1 MISSQEVDIT
11 QISNSLDNDFPSL
24 VDPLS
29 VNEAI
34 STPPK
39 TISTFKVANSSS
51 SSGNKCP
58 VSKFKKEWLSNSN
71 FSTFLG
77 EKLVQF
83 VFPIPASNVFCES
96 IFSHMKYLWDNN
108 RNRMKHDLVRTELK
122 IKISTHYTCTQLYDY
137 LLNKLDLLKQIRSSD
152 KYSHIAKVP
161 RIV

>member
-1 MISSQEVDIT
+1 LTFTV
-11 QISNSLDNDFPSL
+11 

-34 STPPK
+34 STPAK
-39 TISTFKVANSSS
+39 TISTLQAANSSS
-51 SSGNKCP
+51 LSVNERP
-58 VSKFKKEWLSNSN
+58 VSKFEEEWLSNSN

-83 VFPIPASNVFCES
+83 VFSIPASNAFCES

-108 RNRMKHDLVRTELK
+108 RNRMKHDLVGVELK
-122 IKISTHYTCTQLYDY
+122 IKINTHYTCTQFYDY
-137 LLNKLDLLKQIRSSD
+137 LLNKPDLFKQIRSSD